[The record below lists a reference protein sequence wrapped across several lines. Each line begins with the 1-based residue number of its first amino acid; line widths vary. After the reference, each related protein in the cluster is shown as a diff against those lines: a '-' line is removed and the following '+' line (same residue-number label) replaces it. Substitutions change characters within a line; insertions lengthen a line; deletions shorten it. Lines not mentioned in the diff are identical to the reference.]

1 MTEPTYKTLT
11 IATRESPLAMWQA
24 EFVRDRLIERWP
36 DLQVELLGMTTK
48 GDQILDSPL
57 AKVGGKGLFVKELEV
72 ALLDGRADIAVHS
85 TKDMPAMLPDGLEL
99 FICGPRAEPRD
110 ALVLPSSEPTLPS
123 RALPMQGTCIDQL
136 PLGAIVGTSSLRRL
150 SQLKHARPD
159 LDCRDLRGNVNTRLA
174 KLDDG
179 QYDAIV
185 LAAAGL
191 QRLGFASRI
200 SGLFPVELMLPAV
213 AQGALSIEYRGN
225 DPATQAKFAC
235 LQDRSTT
242 LCVLAERALNRH
254 LQGGCQV
261 PIAAFAQLSSSH
273 LTLEGRVGSVDG
285 KRLLSASGIT
295 GINVGGDDLSDQIEL
310 ADALGVSVAEQ
321 LVAAGASELL
331 AEARE

>member
-1 MTEPTYKTLT
+1 MTEPTHNTLT

-85 TKDMPAMLPDGLEL
+85 TKDMPALLPDGLEL

-110 ALVLPSSEPTLPS
+110 ALVLPSSDSTLPS
-123 RALPMQGTCIDQL
+123 RARGSCIDQL
-136 PLGAIVGTSSLRRL
+136 PVGAIVGTSSLRRL

-179 QYDAIV
+179 HYDAIV

-261 PIAAFAQLSSSH
+261 PIAAFAQLSASH

-285 KRLLSASGIT
+285 KRLLSASGIA
-295 GINVGGDDLSDQIEL
+295 GIDVDGGDLSDQIEL

>member
-1 MTEPTYKTLT
+1 
-11 IATRESPLAMWQA
+11 
-24 EFVRDRLIERWP
+24 
-36 DLQVELLGMTTK
+36 
-48 GDQILDSPL
+48 
-57 AKVGGKGLFVKELEV
+57 LFVKELEV

-85 TKDMPAMLPDGLEL
+85 TKDMPALLPDGLEL

-123 RALPMQGTCIDQL
+123 RALPIQGTCIDQL